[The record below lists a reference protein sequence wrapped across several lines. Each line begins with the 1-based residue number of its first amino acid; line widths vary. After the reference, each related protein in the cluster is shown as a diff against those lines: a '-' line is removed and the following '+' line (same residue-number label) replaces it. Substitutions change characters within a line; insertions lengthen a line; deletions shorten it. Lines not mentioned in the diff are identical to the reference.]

1 MVPIYIL
8 GMLLRFGPQHG
19 YQIKKLISDNLSDFT
34 QIKLSLIY
42 YHLDK
47 MQKDGLL
54 HAVHDN
60 ESNRLEKTVY
70 SVTDKGREKFSDG
83 LKALLHMEYHPVF
96 EADAMFY
103 FSDNIAKKDLVE
115 HLKQYAEQ
123 LKAQIS
129 IIEKHKIE
137 SFQFIPDEMK
147 SSAEVIFLHH
157 ELHYKVELEWAQKAI
172 VLMK

>member
-60 ESNRLEKTVY
+60 ESKHSEKTIY
-70 SVTDKGREKFSDG
+70 SVTDKGRERFSDG
-83 LKALLHMEYHPVF
+83 LKDLLHMKYNPVF
-96 EADAMFY
+96 EADAVFY
-103 FSDNIAKKDLVE
+103 FSDNIVKEDLIE
-115 HLKQYAEQ
+115 HLSRYAEQ
-123 LKAQIS
+123 LKTQIS
-129 IIEKHKIE
+129 IIEKHKAE
-137 SFQFIPDEMK
+137 SFHFIPDEMK

-157 ELHYKVELEWAQKAI
+157 ELHYKVELEWAEKAI
-172 VLMK
+172 ILMK

>member
-54 HAVHDN
+54 QIMQN
-60 ESNRLEKTVY
+60 EENNRLEKTVY
-70 SVTDKGREKFSDG
+70 NVTDLGREKFSQG
-83 LKALLHMEYHPVF
+83 LKSLLQMEYRPVF
-96 EADAMFY
+96 AADTLFY
-103 FSDNIAKKDLVE
+103 FSDSMNKEDIVE
-115 HLKQYAEQ
+115 HLNQYAEQ
-123 LKAQIS
+123 LKMRIS
-129 IIEKHKIE
+129 IISRHKEE
-137 SFQFIPDEMK
+137 SLRFIPDAMK
-147 SSAEVIFLHH
+147 HSAEAIFLHH
-157 ELHYKVELEWAQKAI
+157 ELHYNTELTWAEQAI
-172 VLMK
+172 ALMK